1 MLIQG
6 GFSWSPGLLFSTL
19 ANGTQSV
26 KCKTRLEDHLRLQ
39 GHKSHAAE
47 DDDEIQRIR
56 IHFHIFLSCHI
67 SCQSVI
73 YIHLDLISPPSLSFC
88 QRFPVHRRVSTVLYL
103 SKYSAKNKERET
115 EDLNLH
121 ALNVLMCLWRSK
133 GRQVSNSLGSSERRE
148 MENRWCF
155 TCIQK

>member
-1 MLIQG
+1 MPSHETNKKCQNNSVRCLKRGRIGFESSCCHIPLIKMLIQG

-47 DDDEIQRIR
+47 DDEELQRIR

-73 YIHLDLISPPSLSFC
+73 YIHLDLISPPRSLSVSGFLCIGGYLLFC
-88 QRFPVHRRVSTVLYL
+88 TCQNILLKT
-103 SKYSAKNKERET
+103 K
-115 EDLNLH
+115 
-121 ALNVLMCLWRSK
+121 
-133 GRQVSNSLGSSERRE
+133 SERQR
-148 MENRWCF
+148 
-155 TCIQK
+155 T